1 MTTRASLR
9 LGVSSTTKGQCDT
22 QEEVRNDTK
31 TMSTDLIHSGTVCKT
46 GFRKKLLW
54 GGPRAERNT
63 AILLL
68 NDIRLR
74 PNRVMGFTCSGV
86 AYLLLIFRIA
96 GKSTR
101 FAALKAPP

>member
-1 MTTRASLR
+1 MDFGVLCNGNTFQQWQIETIRNLVSAGHTCSL
-9 LGVSSTTKGQCDT
+9 
-22 QEEVRNDTK
+22 
-31 TMSTDLIHSGTVCKT
+31 LIVNSNPAFKT